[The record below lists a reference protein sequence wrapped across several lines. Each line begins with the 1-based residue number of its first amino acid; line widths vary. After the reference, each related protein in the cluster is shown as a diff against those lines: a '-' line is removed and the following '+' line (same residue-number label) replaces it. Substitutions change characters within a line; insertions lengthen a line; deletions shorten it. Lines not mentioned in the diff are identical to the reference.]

1 LVNDGLGQSG
11 ASFYALNAH
20 GSRLGW

>member
-11 ASFYALNAH
+11 ASFNSLNVH
-20 GSRLGW
+20 GGGLGE